1 MKEAMIVAGL
11 VITILLTILYFVIL
25 YVWPEWV
32 GISGKDSKKTRI
44 KKTKSC
50 TGQFEL
56 HPSYFLQLSSD

>member
-32 GISGKDSKKTRI
+32 GISGKDSKKTLEDHQEE
-44 KKTKSC
+44 KKET
-50 TGQFEL
+50 
-56 HPSYFLQLSSD
+56 D